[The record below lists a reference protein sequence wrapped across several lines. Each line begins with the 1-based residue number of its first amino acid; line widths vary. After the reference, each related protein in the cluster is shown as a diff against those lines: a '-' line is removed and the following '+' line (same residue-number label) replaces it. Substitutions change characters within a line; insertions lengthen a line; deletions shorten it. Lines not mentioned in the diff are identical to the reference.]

1 MPRLIPRLSPIVAVL
16 QAGFIAREH
25 WLRLSP
31 SDRVILRRLIAKS
44 KGVPKNLTIKE
55 RAEVR
60 RIVGELDAKGAAW
73 KLAPVGKRLRPGA
86 KR

>member
-1 MPRLIPRLSPIVAVL
+1 MPRKPKLSPLIAAL

-25 WLRLSP
+25 WLRLEP
-31 SDRVILRRLIAKS
+31 DDRVTLRRLIAKS
-44 KGVPKNLTIKE
+44 KGLPKNLTIKE
-55 RAEVR
+55 RNEVR
-60 RIVGELDAKGAAW
+60 RIVTDLDAKGAAW